1 MKDYIVFSLSA
12 NKKLASEVASS
23 LKVPLGEVEVKHFA
37 DGEVL
42 VKSLT
47 DVKNKDVVIIQS
59 TSDPSFDRLFEL
71 LLFINSLKNQN
82 PKSISLFIPYF
93 GYSRQEVPYNNEPNS
108 FQVVCDILDTA
119 GVDKILTFDL
129 HNPDEEHLKTEF
141 VNLHSAPLF
150 IDYFK
155 KVFEEEGLANKDLVI
170 VAPDHGGNLRA
181 HNVLNGFDG
190 SQLIVLTKYRPE
202 PNSAEHLQTSEDLT
216 GKTCLIIDDIIDTG
230 GTLISAAKLLHS
242 RGAKEIFV
250 AATHA
255 VISNNPE
262 NKLFESG
269 VKQIVVTNTI
279 EKDLDEDIKVLDIL
293 PLILEQL

>member
-23 LKVPLGEVEVKHFA
+23 LKVPLGEIEITHFA

-47 DVKNKDVVIIQS
+47 DVKDKDVILIQS
-59 TSDPSFDRLFEL
+59 TANPAFERLFEL
-71 LLFINSLKNQN
+71 LLFINSLKNQS
-82 PKSISLFIPYF
+82 PKSITLFIPYF

-129 HNPDEEHLKTEF
+129 HNPDEEHLKTQF

-155 KVFEEEGLANKDLVI
+155 KVFEEEGIENKDIVI

-181 HNVLNGFDG
+181 HYVLEGFEG
-190 SQLIVLTKYRPE
+190 SQLIVLTKHRPE
-202 PNSAEHLQTSEDLT
+202 PNSAEHLHTSEDLT

-230 GTLISAAKLLHS
+230 GTLISAAKLLYS
-242 RGAKEIFV
+242 CGAKEIFV

-255 VISNNPE
+255 VMSHE
-262 NKLFESG
+262 ADKKLFESG
-269 VKQIVVTNTI
+269 VKQLVVTNTI
-279 EKDLDEDIKVLDIL
+279 EKDLSEDIKVLDIL
-293 PLILEQL
+293 PLIVEEL